1 MDAQLASN
9 LSSHPVGPLQMDRL
23 STKPIPRD
31 ERLIVALDVPTLADA
46 RRVVMQLGDEIR
58 FYKLGLELL
67 MSDGYFA
74 LIDELRGM
82 GKRVLADLK
91 VCDVP
96 ETVERTVRNLHGKE
110 GLYVTFHAIESV
122 LQAACKDKNGL
133 KILAVTVM
141 TSLDKNDL
149 IHMGL
154 PAQLEVADLVLSRAR
169 RALDLG
175 CDGIISSG
183 LEIPRLR
190 EHVGDHPLIVSP
202 GIRPFENRRDPDF
215 RDDQKRIVDVETA
228 FRNGADH
235 IVVGRPI
242 LRKRNPLQAAKGI
255 QERIARL
262 FPNG

>member
-1 MDAQLASN
+1 MPPDMA
-9 LSSHPVGPLQMDRL
+9 RL
-23 STKPIPRD
+23 STKPIPRA

-46 RRVVMQLGDEIR
+46 RRAVMQLGDQVQ

-74 LIDELRGM
+74 LIDEFRGM
-82 GKRVLADLK
+82 GKRILADLK

-96 ETVERTVRNLHGKE
+96 ETVERTVKNLHGHD
-110 GLYVTFHAIESV
+110 GLFVTFHAIESV
-122 LQAACKDKNGL
+122 LEAACKEKNGL

-149 IHMGL
+149 VDMGL
-154 PAQLEVADLVLSRAR
+154 PAEKNVEDLVLSRAR
-169 RALDLG
+169 RALAIG

-190 EHVGDHPLIVSP
+190 DLVGDQPLIVSP
-202 GIRPFENRRDPDF
+202 GIRPFENRLEPEF
-215 RDDQKRIVDVETA
+215 RDDQKRIVNVEAA
-228 FRNGADH
+228 FSNGADY
-235 IVVGRPI
+235 IIVGRPV
-242 LRKRNPLQAAKGI
+242 LRSNNPIRAARDI